1 MTFFRQSKKRTSG
14 ACSLLLAELDGN
26 AATEETTFMVGQAT
40 QQRPK
45 TNMRE
50 VAIFDNRNAA
60 EQAKSLL
67 QKQEDLSLSNISIKG
82 EMDVYEEVDAMG
94 TTVGPEAG
102 LLVGAFIGG
111 VVGVIF
117 VSIYSTLVYGDL
129 ANTTFNQF
137 SIVAFT
143 IAGAIFGTLSGK
155 RIRDAKLPAQKQKGN
170 PYEPRRFQLLIE
182 GDDDSMN
189 QACQLLGYPTAS

>member
-1 MTFFRQSKKRTSG
+1 
-14 ACSLLLAELDGN
+14 
-26 AATEETTFMVGQAT
+26 MVGQAT

-82 EMDVYEEVDAMG
+82 EMDVYEEVGAMG

-102 LLVGAFIGG
+102 LLMGAFIGG
-111 VVGVIF
+111 IIGVIF
-117 VSIYSTLVYGDL
+117 ESIYSTFVYGDL
-129 ANTTFNQF
+129 VNTTFNQF
-137 SIVAFT
+137 FVVAFA
-143 IAGAIFGTLSGK
+143 IAGSIFGVLAGN
-155 RIRDAKLPAQKQKGN
+155 RIRNAKLPEQKQKGN
-170 PYEPRRFQLLIE
+170 PYVPRRFQLMVA
-182 GDDDSMN
+182 GDEDSLN
-189 QACQLLGYPTAS
+189 RASQLLGYPTAS